1 MPRFII
7 HVSDGAQQERAITA
21 RDELEAT
28 ESALTALSVHI
39 SRTFPPPANVK
50 IVVMDEQLN
59 ERATLRFSYEAPEE
73 EALSR
78 YLQ

>member
-1 MPRFII
+1 
-7 HVSDGAQQERAITA
+7 VNDGAQEERAIHA

-39 SRTFPPPANVK
+39 SRTFPPPANLT
-50 IVVMDEQLN
+50 IVVMDEQFN
-59 ERATLRFSYEAPEE
+59 ERATLRFSYEAPE
-73 EALSR
+73 AGSVPR